1 MLIDFRK
8 SIVDDD
14 KDILPVGNIE
24 ERFEKK
30 FSRWFTA
37 KGSFKAT
44 GGSAKSLSSILRTG
58 DATVS
63 STPTSATFTLHL
75 GLPHM
80 KVHYKHYT
88 ASFLSVRVSG
98 NVRLTIRRFSMLL
111 VMTLQLNDDNCEA
124 ILDTSKVEYLDGLE
138 LDISGLGILDWAL
151 EKISELVIK
160 RFKSDIQRRLEREIT
175 NKLKKEMSKQYMCD
189 IAQNYF

>member
-1 MLIDFRK
+1 MLIDLRK

-30 FSRWFTA
+30 FSRWFSA

-44 GGSAKSLSSILRTG
+44 GGSGRSLSSVQRTG

-75 GLPHM
+75 GLSHM
-80 KVHYKHYT
+80 EVYFKHYT
-88 ASFLSVRVSG
+88 ASFLSARVSG
-98 NVRLTIRRFSMLL
+98 NMRLTVRRFSMLL

-138 LDISGLGILDWAL
+138 VDISGLGILDWAL
-151 EKISELVIK
+151 EKISELLIK
-160 RFKSDIQRRLEREIT
+160 RFKSDIQLRLEREIT
-175 NKLKKEMSKQYMCD
+175 NKLKKEMSKQY
-189 IAQNYF
+189 